1 MPHYKK
7 DINYI
12 VPVAE
17 VEEMIRR
24 GSPRDQFIVAVLYL
38 TGCRT
43 WELLR
48 LEKDNIKDIDN
59 AVFITLKTAKLGKS
73 KSFTI
78 NERTLEFSKYAPFI
92 DTVISYWAKRGA
104 GMLLDIR
111 QDSRVRQIIYRL
123 SNGKLCPYN
132 FRHTRLTKLA
142 RNGATIDELMY
153 WKGAKSER
161 SVSEYIRNKPIGRR
175 LIVD

>member
-78 NERTLEFSKYAPFI
+78 NERTLEFSKYAWSDRKI
-92 DTVISYWAKRGA
+92 CC
-104 GMLLDIR
+104 LDICSYHR
-111 QDSRVRQIIYRL
+111 ARS
-123 SNGKLCPYN
+123 
-132 FRHTRLTKLA
+132 A
-142 RNGATIDELMY
+142 RN
-153 WKGAKSER
+153 R
-161 SVSEYIRNKPIGRR
+161 
-175 LIVD
+175 